1 MPPAADFLHS
11 LTANPPVPS
20 YPLCFDT
27 LAHTCVRQKSQLL
40 SPQSLPN
47 TCRQNTRRSIPF
59 VQKDPL
65 SLVLFAPTR
74 WKLAGLTPSFS
85 STAVHSF
92 PLFVTLKPVSPLLAT
107 HTKSALGYTPSVQN
121 LGHTRKRGFIRF
133 ILFSLHDSPESPV
146 MTRTRPVVT
155 PLPVGARY
163 IVLSS
168 FRMNRS
174 NALTA
179 TTFQSTRLLS

>member
-1 MPPAADFLHS
+1 MPPVS
-11 LTANPPVPS
+11 S
-20 YPLCFDT
+20 YPLFDM
-27 LAHTCVRQKSQLL
+27 LAYVHIGQKSQLL
-40 SPQSLPN
+40 SPQLLPH
-47 TCRQNTRRSIPF
+47 TCRQNTRGGIPSIP
-59 VQKDPL
+59 KDPL
-65 SLVLFAPTR
+65 SPVLFTPTR
-74 WKLAGLTPSFS
+74 RKLAGLTPSFS

-92 PLFVTLKPVSPLLAT
+92 SLFVTLKPVSPLLAT
-107 HTKSALGYTPSVQN
+107 HTKSTPEYTPSLQN
-121 LGHTRKRGFIRF
+121 LGDITKRRFIRF

-163 IVLSS
+163 IAPSA

>member
-1 MPPAADFLHS
+1 MPPAADFLHP

-47 TCRQNTRRSIPF
+47 TCRQNTRSSIPF

-74 WKLAGLTPSFS
+74 RKLAGLTPSFS

-92 PLFVTLKPVSPLLAT
+92 SLFVTLKPVSPLLAT
-107 HTKSALGYTPSVQN
+107 HTKSTPGHTPSVQN
-121 LGHTRKRGFIRF
+121 FGDTRKRRFIRF
-133 ILFSLHDSPESPV
+133 ILFSLHDSPESPT
-146 MTRTRPVVT
+146 MTRTLRV
-155 PLPVGARY
+155 LMPVGSRY
-163 IVLSS
+163 IAPSA

-179 TTFQSTRLLS
+179 TTFQSTLLLS